1 MHSVV
6 QRLSRNWIDSTW
18 SRRAVGAGQK
28 APNCSSRL
36 NFSLNSSPSSTK
48 IAMKQA
54 YSLRSLWWD
63 WFMTTAELLLLG
75 IVTFILIDFAAGRVI
90 DYLNESN
97 KNQPLSPVASEIYN
111 SDEYAKSLEYGT
123 AKYKVELFTSVAS
136 TVVMLSAIIL
146 GWFAWLD
153 QQIRDRFD
161 NELLITVIFVGV
173 LIVISML
180 GSLPVGYY
188 STFVIEEKFGFNK
201 TTKKLFISDAIKG
214 LALSLIVG
222 LPLLALIA
230 LVYQELQSSFWLVG
244 WLLVSAFSLFMFIF
258 GTRIFLPMFNKLKP
272 LPDGEL
278 RTAVEEYCQS
288 QGFPLSKL
296 YEMDASKRST
306 KLNAFF
312 SGMGKVKIIGLYDTL
327 IAKLTTQ
334 ETVAV
339 LAHEVGHYKRKHVY
353 TMFAFSNVQ
362 TLVIF
367 GLMGWLLGNP
377 NLSKALGSD
386 TPSFHLSILA
396 FFMLFT
402 PVSTVL
408 GLINNSFSRHNEYQA
423 DQYSIDTYPGAREH
437 MYSALKKLSVESLSN
452 LNPHPVYVAVHYSH
466 PPILDRLANLQKV

>member
-1 MHSVV
+1 M
-6 QRLSRNWIDSTW
+6 STSEW
-18 SRRAVGAGQK
+18 
-28 APNCSSRL
+28 
-36 NFSLNSSPSSTK
+36 
-48 IAMKQA
+48 
-54 YSLRSLWWD
+54 
-63 WFMTTAELLLLG
+63 LLLG
-75 IVTFILIDFAAGRVI
+75 IVTFILIDFAAARVI
-90 DYLNESN
+90 DFLNESN
-97 KNQPLSPVASEIYN
+97 KNVALTGVAAEIYN
-111 SDEYAKSLEYGT
+111 PDEYAKSLEYGT
-123 AKYKVELFTSVAS
+123 AKYKVEMLTSVIT

-153 QQIRDRFD
+153 QVIRDRFSND
-161 NELLITVIFVGV
+161 LAVTVIFFGV
-173 LIVISML
+173 LILVSMI
-180 GSLPVGYY
+180 GTLPVSYY

-201 TTKKLFISDAIKG
+201 TTKKLFVMDTIKQ
-214 LALSLIVG
+214 LLLSVALG
-222 LPLLALIA
+222 LPVMALIA
-230 LVYQELQSSFWLVG
+230 WIYQNLESTFWLVG
-244 WLLVSAFSLFMFIF
+244 WLAVSAITLFMFVF

-272 LPDGEL
+272 LPEGEL
-278 RTAVEEYCQS
+278 RSEVEAYCKS

-296 YEMDASKRST
+296 WEMDASKRST

-327 IAKLTTQ
+327 IEKLTTK

-367 GLMGWLLGNP
+367 SLMGWLLSNP

-386 TPSFHLSILA
+386 SETPIFHLSMIA
-396 FFMLFT
+396 FVMLFS

-408 GLINNSFSRHNEYQA
+408 GLINNSFSRRNEYQA

>member
-1 MHSVV
+1 
-6 QRLSRNWIDSTW
+6 
-18 SRRAVGAGQK
+18 
-28 APNCSSRL
+28 
-36 NFSLNSSPSSTK
+36 
-48 IAMKQA
+48 
-54 YSLRSLWWD
+54 
-63 WFMTTAELLLLG
+63 MTTSEWLLLG

-90 DYLNESN
+90 DFLNENS
-97 KNQPLSPVASEIYN
+97 KNTPLSPLAAEIYN
-111 SDEYAKSLEYGT
+111 PDEYAKSLEYGT
-123 AKYKVELFTSVAS
+123 AKYKVELFTSVIS

-153 QQIRDRFD
+153 QAIRDRFS
-161 NELLITVIFVGV
+161 NNLLVTVIFFGV
-173 LIVISML
+173 LIVAGMIAN
-180 GSLPVGYY
+180 LPVSYY

-201 TTKKLFISDAIKG
+201 TTKKLFVMDTIKQ
-214 LALSLIVG
+214 LMLSVALG
-222 LPLLALIA
+222 LPIIYLIA
-230 LVYQELQSSFWLVG
+230 LIYQNLESTFWLVG
-244 WLLVSAFSLFMFIF
+244 WLAVSAISLFMFIF

-272 LPDGEL
+272 LPEGEL
-278 RTAVEEYCQS
+278 RSEVEAYCKS

-296 YEMDASKRST
+296 WEMDASKRST

-327 IAKLTTQ
+327 IEKLTTK

-353 TMFAFSNVQ
+353 TMFAFSNIQ

-367 GLMGWLLGNP
+367 SLMGWLLSNP

-386 TPSFHLSILA
+386 TPSFHLSMIA

-402 PVSTVL
+402 PVSTLL

-423 DQYSIDTYPGAREH
+423 DQYSIDTYPGAREY

>member
-1 MHSVV
+1 
-6 QRLSRNWIDSTW
+6 
-18 SRRAVGAGQK
+18 
-28 APNCSSRL
+28 
-36 NFSLNSSPSSTK
+36 
-48 IAMKQA
+48 
-54 YSLRSLWWD
+54 
-63 WFMTTAELLLLG
+63 MTTAELLLLG

-90 DYLNESN
+90 DFLNESN
-97 KNQPLSPVASEIYN
+97 KNVALTGVAAEIYN
-111 SDEYAKSLEYGT
+111 PDEYAKSLEYGT
-123 AKYKVELFTSVAS
+123 AKYKVELLTSVIT
-136 TVVMLSAIIL
+136 TVIMLSAIIL

-153 QQIRDRFD
+153 QVIRDRYSND
-161 NELLITVIFVGV
+161 LLVTVIFFGV
-173 LIVISML
+173 LILVSMVGTLPIS
-180 GSLPVGYY
+180 YY

-201 TTKKLFISDAIKG
+201 TTKKLFVMDTIKQ
-214 LALSLIVG
+214 LLLSIALG
-222 LPLLALIA
+222 LPVIALIA
-230 LVYQELQSSFWLVG
+230 WIYQSLQSTFWLVG
-244 WLLVSAFSLFMFIF
+244 WLAVSAITLFMFIF

-272 LPDGEL
+272 LPEGEL
-278 RTAVEEYCQS
+278 RSEVESYCQS

-296 YEMDASKRST
+296 WEMDASKRST

-327 IAKLTTQ
+327 IEKLTTK

-367 GLMGWLLGNP
+367 SLMGWLLGNP

-386 TPSFHLSILA
+386 TPSFHLSMIA

-423 DQYSIDTYPGAREH
+423 DQYSIDTYPGARDH

-466 PPILDRLANLQKV
+466 PPILDRLANLKK